1 MNASTNHMSTAEVSA
16 EFDRMMVANGIA
28 KAVDEHIAAEYIGVK
43 VSWLRNNRRSPITP
57 PYLRYGAKTIRYHVD
72 DLDRWLEAQKVA

>member
-1 MNASTNHMSTAEVSA
+1 MSSPADDMTTADVSA
-16 EFDRMMVANGIA
+16 LFERMMVANGIA

-57 PYLRYGAKTIRYHVD
+57 PYLRYGAKTVRYHIE
-72 DLDRWLEAQKVA
+72 DLDRWLEAQKVS